1 MGRSDGFPFHEKYPM
16 SLSRLPGL
24 KRVEVDIR
32 GKWEEIVRG
41 DWLGSPRYRLTKDKM
56 KEYVKDAVLYG

>member
-1 MGRSDGFPFHEKYPM
+1 M